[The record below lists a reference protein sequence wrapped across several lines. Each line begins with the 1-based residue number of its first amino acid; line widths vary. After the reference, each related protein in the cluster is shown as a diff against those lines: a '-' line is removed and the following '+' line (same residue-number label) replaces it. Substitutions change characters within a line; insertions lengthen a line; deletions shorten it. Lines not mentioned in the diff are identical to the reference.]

1 MSAVRVWSKP
11 ARVVLVVAGVGL
23 GACVLAFLG
32 ALFLHVAPANSV
44 SKEYRAQVDW
54 VVYPEFEQNW
64 KLFAPDPLQRNVA
77 VDARVQTVGA
87 DGTVVT
93 GEWHGLTAE
102 DWAAVRHD
110 PAPSHL
116 DQNLLRRAWDFYE
129 STHGEGDVQAA
140 PDSRGQLAERY
151 LERIAL
157 QRIGTGGGRVIQVQL
172 RATVTAVA
180 PPAWSPEQVDTAPH
194 ERELPWW
201 PVREEDREG
210 LS

>member
-32 ALFLHVAPANSV
+32 ALFLAVAPANSV
-44 SKEYRAQVDW
+44 SKEYRSQVDA

-77 VDARVQTVGA
+77 VDARVQTIGA
-87 DGTVVT
+87 DGRVAT
-93 GEWHGLTAE
+93 GEWRALTAE
-102 DWAAVRHD
+102 DWAAIRHD

-129 STHGEGDVQAA
+129 STHGDGDGRAA
-140 PDSRGQLAERY
+140 AGSRGQLAEQY

-157 QRIGTGGGRVIQVQL
+157 QRIGPGGDRVIQVQL

-180 PPAWSPEQVDTAPH
+180 PPRWSSEQVDTAPH
-194 ERELPWW
+194 VRELPWW
-201 PVREEDREG
+201 PVQPEDWRG

>member
-1 MSAVRVWSKP
+1 MRVWSKP

-44 SKEYRAQVDW
+44 SKEYRSQVDW

-77 VDARVQTVGA
+77 VDARVQSVGA

-93 GEWHGLTAE
+93 GEWHGLSAE
-102 DWAAVRHD
+102 DWAAIRHD
-110 PAPSHL
+110 PAPSHR

-129 STHGEGDVQAA
+129 STHGEGDARAV
-140 PDSRGQLAERY
+140 PGSRGQLAERY

-157 QRIGTGGGRVIQVQL
+157 QRIGSAGGRVIQVQL

-180 PPAWSPEQVDTAPH
+180 PPAWSREQVDTAPQV
-194 ERELPWW
+194 RELPWW
-201 PVREEDREG
+201 PVQPEDGKG

>member
-1 MSAVRVWSKP
+1 MRVWSKP
-11 ARVVLVVAGVGL
+11 ARLVLVVAGVGL

-32 ALFLHVAPANSV
+32 VLFLYVAPANSV
-44 SKEYRAQVDW
+44 SKEYRTQIDW

-77 VDARVQTVGA
+77 VDARTQSIGA
-87 DGTVVT
+87 DGKVVT
-93 GEWHGLTAE
+93 GEWRGLTAQ
-102 DWAAVRHD
+102 DWAAIRHD

-129 STHGEGDVQAA
+129 STHGGGDTRAA
-140 PDSRGQLAERY
+140 AGSRGQLAEQY

-157 QRIGTGGGRVIQVQL
+157 QRIGDGGGRVIQVQL
-172 RATVTAVA
+172 RVTVTAVA
-180 PPAWSPEQVDTAPH
+180 PPTWSTEQVDTAPH
-194 ERELPWW
+194 SRELPWW
-201 PVREEDREG
+201 PVQPEDLRG

>member
-1 MSAVRVWSKP
+1 MRVWSKP

-32 ALFLHVAPANSV
+32 ALFLAVAPANSV
-44 SKEYRAQVDW
+44 SKEYRSELDA

-77 VDARVQTVGA
+77 VDARVRTIGP
-87 DGTVVT
+87 DGQVAT
-93 GEWHGLTAE
+93 GEWHGLSAE
-102 DWAAVRHD
+102 DWAAIRHD

-129 STHGEGDVQAA
+129 STHGEGDAPAA
-140 PDSRGQLAERY
+140 AGSRGELAEQY
-151 LERIAL
+151 LKRIAL
-157 QRIGTGGGRVIQVQL
+157 QRTGPGGDRVIQVQL

-180 PPAWSPEQVDTAPH
+180 PPPWSGEQVDTAPH
-194 ERELPWW
+194 ARELPWW
-201 PVREEDREG
+201 PVQAEDRQG
-210 LS
+210 LW

>member
-1 MSAVRVWSKP
+1 MRVWSKP

-44 SKEYRAQVDW
+44 SKQYRAQVDW

-77 VDARVQTVGA
+77 VDARVQTVGP

-93 GEWHGLTAE
+93 GEWRGLSAE
-102 DWAAVRHD
+102 DWAAIRHD

-129 STHGEGDVQAA
+129 STHGEGDAQAA
-140 PDSRGQLAERY
+140 PGSRGQLAERY

-157 QRIGTGGGRVIQVQL
+157 QRTGTGGGRVIQVQL

-180 PPAWSPEQVDTAPH
+180 PPAWSREQVDTAPH
-194 ERELPWW
+194 VRELPWW
-201 PVREEDREG
+201 PVQDADREG

>member
-1 MSAVRVWSKP
+1 MRVWSKP

-32 ALFLHVAPANSV
+32 ALFLAVAPANSV
-44 SKEYRAQVDW
+44 SKEYRSQVDA

-77 VDARVQTVGA
+77 VDARVQTIGA
-87 DGTVVT
+87 DGRVAT
-93 GEWHGLTAE
+93 GEWRALTAE
-102 DWAAVRHD
+102 DWAAIRHD

-129 STHGEGDVQAA
+129 STHGDGDGRAA
-140 PDSRGQLAERY
+140 AGSRRQLAEQY

-157 QRIGTGGGRVIQVQL
+157 QRIGPGGDRVIQVQL

-180 PPAWSPEQVDTAPH
+180 PPRWSGEQVDTAPH
-194 ERELPWW
+194 VRELPWW
-201 PVREEDREG
+201 PVQPEDRRG